1 MTTCV
6 HIAVHGGR
14 SVEVCIYES
23 VLLHHNAK
31 YLLLKV
37 LPVLVYGNYST
48 RGTLKDKYSTRQGQV
63 LYLPHES
70 MNLCIYELSVSLLY
84 F

>member
-1 MTTCV
+1 MYIYDHYILIVNIMTTCV

-14 SVEVCIYES
+14 SVEVCIYKS

-37 LPVLVYGNYST
+37 LPVLVCMEITAQG
-48 RGTLKDKYSTRQGQV
+48 GTL
-63 LYLPHES
+63 
-70 MNLCIYELSVSLLY
+70 
-84 F
+84 

>member
-1 MTTCV
+1 MNTYV
-6 HIAVHGGR
+6 HIAEHGGR

-48 RGTLKDKYSTRQGQV
+48 RGHIEG
-63 LYLPHES
+63 
-70 MNLCIYELSVSLLY
+70 
-84 F
+84 

>member
-1 MTTCV
+1 MTTRV

-14 SVEVCIYES
+14 SVEMCIYKS

-37 LPVLVYGNYST
+37 LPVLVHVCMEIT
-48 RGTLKDKYSTRQGQV
+48 AQGAHCEINTAQGKIDQV
-63 LYLPHES
+63 LYLPLES
-70 MNLCIYELSVSLLY
+70 MNLCIYE
-84 F
+84 

>member
-14 SVEVCIYES
+14 SVEVCIYKS

-31 YLLLKV
+31 YLLIKV
-37 LPVLVYGNYST
+37 LPVLVCMEIT
-48 RGTLKDKYSTRQGQV
+48 AQGAHCEVNTAQGKIDQI
-63 LYLPHES
+63 LYLPLES
-70 MNLCIYELSVSLLY
+70 MNLCIYG
-84 F
+84 